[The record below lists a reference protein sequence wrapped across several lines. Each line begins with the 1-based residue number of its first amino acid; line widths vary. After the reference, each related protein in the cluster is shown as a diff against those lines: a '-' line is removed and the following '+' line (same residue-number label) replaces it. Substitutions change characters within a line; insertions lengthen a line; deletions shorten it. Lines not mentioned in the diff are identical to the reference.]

1 MALTPQQKDA
11 RKAAREAFKHGAEP
25 DALREILAPA
35 YGDDATKTARAI
47 VKESAAAKLEK
58 TRTPGIF
65 KRGSRYVFSYR
76 VEGKQRWESCRTLE
90 EARRAKS
97 ARSTDIERGEFEQR
111 SRVTL
116 REYAEPWIERY
127 LGRGRGGF
135 REGTRDEYRRQLD
148 TYIYP
153 HFGTAKLTEIT
164 PSRVAGFVGWLCK
177 QTTPAPT
184 EGDKDRRVPLS
195 DATVRN
201 IMAPL
206 RACLSSAVREGL
218 IRSNP
223 AREADLP
230 HRPTAEDS
238 EDEEVKAMSE
248 EELTT
253 LLELIPA
260 RHRLL
265 FRLLAATGMRI
276 SEAIALQWRHLELD
290 GSTPHLKVRRALVK
304 GRMGPPKS
312 RYGRRSVPLD
322 SEMVG
327 ALRRARK
334 DTDWPGGDD
343 LVFPAGNGSPL
354 DQGNLYRDALTPAR
368 EEADLTWVGFKT
380 FRHTCASM
388 LFAKGRNAKQV
399 QRWLGHH
406 SPAFTMATYVHLLD
420 GDIGE
425 ALSIPQGVNKVQ
437 TCPTPISDTRP
448 VEGEGDSA
456 VLSQTPDSATL
467 SDTPVSQS

>member
-1 MALTPQQKDA
+1 M
-11 RKAAREAFKHGAEP
+11 
-25 DALREILAPA
+25 
-35 YGDDATKTARAI
+35 
-47 VKESAAAKLEK
+47 SAKLEK

-97 ARSTDIERGEFEQR
+97 ARSTDIGRGEFEER

-116 REYAEPWIERY
+116 REYAVPWVERY

-135 REGTRDEYRRQLD
+135 REGTRDEYRRQLEQ
-148 TYIYP
+148 YVLP
-153 HFGTAKLTEIT
+153 QLGAAKLTEIT
-164 PSRVAGFVGWLCK
+164 PNRVAVFVGWLCE
-177 QTTPAPT
+177 QTRPAPT
-184 EGDKDRRVPLS
+184 KEDKDRRVPLS

-206 RACLSSAVREGL
+206 RACLASAVREGL

-230 HRPTAEDS
+230 HRPTAEES

-248 EELTT
+248 GELAT
-253 LLELIPA
+253 LLALISD

-265 FRLLAATGMRI
+265 FRMLAATGLRI
-276 SEAIALQWRHLELD
+276 SETIALQWRHLELD
-290 GSTPHLKVRRALVK
+290 GSKPHVKVRRALVK
-304 GRMGPPKS
+304 GRMGAPKS

-322 SEMVG
+322 TEMVR
-327 ALRRARK
+327 ALRQRRK
-334 DTDWPGGDD
+334 ETDWPNEEH
-343 LVFPAGNGSPL
+343 LVFPAGNGAALS
-354 DQGNLYRDALTPAR
+354 QSNLYRDALKLPR
-368 EEADLTWVGFKT
+368 EEADLTWVGFHT

-388 LFAKGRNAKQV
+388 LFAEGRNAVQV

-406 SPAFTMATYVHLLD
+406 SPAFTLARYVHLLD
-420 GDIGE
+420 GDLGE
-425 ALSIPQGVNKVQ
+425 ALTIKIESSDSGSQPRELQADAARGKV
-437 TCPTPISDTRP
+437 PTTESH
-448 VEGEGDSA
+448 S
-456 VLSQTPDSATL
+456 
-467 SDTPVSQS
+467 